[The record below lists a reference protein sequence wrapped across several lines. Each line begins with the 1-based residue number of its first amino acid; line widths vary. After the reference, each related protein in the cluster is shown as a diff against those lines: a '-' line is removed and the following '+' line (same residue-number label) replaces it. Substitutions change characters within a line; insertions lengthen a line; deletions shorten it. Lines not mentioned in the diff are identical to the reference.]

1 MAAAV
6 GLGIGGAAF
15 AQVAPDAGT
24 TLRELET
31 PLITL
36 PRKPTPAIEF
46 STPARP
52 ALEPAPAVRFTL
64 RSFRIVGTTAFTA
77 LELQALLQE
86 YVGREVGIAELG
98 EAVGRITG
106 FYVARGY
113 PLATAYLPAQSIE
126 GGVAEIVVLEG
137 RYGKVQFR
145 NRANVNDSTIAS
157 YLEGLQGSVVEDP
170 ALERQ
175 LLLLYDLAGMAPGRA
190 LLSPGEE
197 VGETDLRVELE
208 PGRRVAGTVELN
220 NHGSRFSGANRV
232 SAQLDWFSPA
242 RLGDWLS
249 VRAAKGDPGLEHARI
264 GYEVPIFAQGL
275 RIGGAYS
282 HIEYRLG
289 EAFAAL
295 AASGEADSQSLYASY
310 PVLRSRQHNVYG
322 RLGHE
327 RRQLQDRIDTTATVT
342 DRQSGA
348 TTLTLSGDYFD
359 LLGAGAAS
367 AYSLG
372 LTGGALR
379 IDSPAAKAID
389 DATARTN
396 GSFRRWNLSYVRQQG
411 ITDRTA
417 VFVSLTAQKSSK
429 NLDSSEKMILGGV
442 NGVRAYPQGE
452 APGDSG
458 VLVTAELRHAF
469 GISALPGNWQAACF
483 IDTGEVK
490 INEEPFSA
498 AANRRRLSGGG
509 VRLDWSSAND
519 FTLRLVLAHRIG
531 DEPAT
536 AGRDSKA
543 RAWLQAIKY
552 F

>member
-1 MAAAV
+1 M
-6 GLGIGGAAF
+6 
-15 AQVAPDAGT
+15 
-24 TLRELET
+24 
-31 PLITL
+31 ITL
-36 PRKPTPAIEF
+36 PRKPAPGIEF
-46 STPARP
+46 STPSPP
-52 ALEPAPAVRFTL
+52 ALQPAPAIRITL
-64 RSFRIVGTTAFTA
+64 RSFRIVGATVFTA

-106 FYVARGY
+106 FYAERGY

-126 GGVAEIVVLEG
+126 GGAVEIVVLEG

-145 NRANVNDSTIAS
+145 NRADVNDSTIAS
-157 YLEGLQGSVVEDP
+157 YLQSLQGRIVEDA
-170 ALERQ
+170 ALERR
-175 LLLLYDLAGMAPGRA
+175 LLLIYDLAGVAPGKA
-190 LLSPGEE
+190 VLSPGES

-208 PGRRVAGTVELN
+208 PGRRVAGTIELDN
-220 NHGSRFSGANRV
+220 YGSRFSGANRV

-249 VRAAKGDPGLEHARI
+249 VRAAKGDPGLEYARI
-264 GYEVPIFAQGL
+264 GYDMPVFAQGL
-275 RIGGAYS
+275 KIGGAYS
-282 HIEYRLG
+282 HVEYRLG

-295 AASGEADSQSLYASY
+295 GASGEADSQSLYASY
-310 PVLRSRQHNVYG
+310 PILRSRKHNLNG
-322 RLGHE
+322 RLGYE
-327 RRQLQDRIDTTATVT
+327 RRKLQDRIDATATVT

-359 LLGAGAAS
+359 ALGAGAAS

-372 LTGGALR
+372 FTGGALR

-396 GSFRRWNLSYVRQQG
+396 GSLRRWNLSYARQQG

-417 VFVSLTAQKSSK
+417 LFVSLTAQKAGK
-429 NLDSSEKMILGGV
+429 NLDSSEKLILGGI

-458 VLVTAELRHAF
+458 ILVTAELRHAF
-469 GISALPGNWQAACF
+469 GMSALPGDWQAACF
-483 IDTGEVK
+483 IDTGAVK
-490 INEEPFSA
+490 INEKPFA
-498 AANRRRLSGGG
+498 AVANRRRLSGAG
-509 VRLDWSSAND
+509 VRLDWSRAND
-519 FTLRLVLAHRIG
+519 FMLRLVLAHRIG

-543 RAWLQAIKY
+543 RGWLQAIKY